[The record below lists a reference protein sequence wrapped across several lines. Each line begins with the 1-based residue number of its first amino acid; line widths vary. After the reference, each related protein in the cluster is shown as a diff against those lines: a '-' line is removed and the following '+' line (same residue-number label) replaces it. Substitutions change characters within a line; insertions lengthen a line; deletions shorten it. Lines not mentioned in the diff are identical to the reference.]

1 MHNPAGHTGQ
11 IVDDKNNIERNVA
24 GADSAAMLLGNMLT
38 KENLSIWTW
47 LVSKGISNALTGLS
61 KMIGKTIEV
70 SAIDIKWLPAT
81 KVVNLLGGP
90 ENTVV
95 GICLSIEGDATG
107 HLLFLHDTKIAFQF
121 IDAQLG
127 LPKGST
133 KEIDE
138 MEYSVLGEMGNIAGS
153 FFLNA
158 VADSTSLVLMPS
170 PPFVLMDMVGA
181 ILNIPLTFIQEE
193 NDNAFVVK
201 ANFKAEND
209 DYYGTF
215 MLLPTMNFMSTLLDH
230 HKN

>member
-1 MHNPAGHTGQ
+1 MHDPTGSTEQ
-11 IVDDKNNIERNVA
+11 IIDDEHNIERTVA
-24 GADSAAMLLGNMLT
+24 GSDNAAMLPENMLT
-38 KENLSIWTW
+38 KENLSVWTW

-61 KMIGKTIEV
+61 QMIGKTIEV
-70 SAIDIKWLPAT
+70 SAIDIKWLPT
-81 KVVNLLGGP
+81 SKVVDLLGGP
-90 ENTVV
+90 DNTIV
-95 GICLSIEGDATG
+95 GIYLSIEGDARG
-107 HLLFLHDTKIAFQF
+107 HLLLLHDTKIAFQF
-121 IDAQLG
+121 IDSQLG

-138 MEYSVLGEMGNIAGS
+138 MEYSVLGEMGNITGS

-158 VADSTSLVLMPS
+158 LADSTSLVLMPS

-181 ILNIPLTFIQEE
+181 ILNVPLAFITKE

-201 ANFKAEND
+201 ANFKAED
-209 DYYGTF
+209 DDFYGTF